1 MPDNHEPE
9 LFDQPTP
16 ALEDGIKRIDIENEM
31 RKSYLDYAMSVIVSR
46 ALPDV
51 RDGLK
56 PVHRRIVYSMSE
68 SGYTYNKPF
77 RKSARIVGDVMSKYH
92 PHGDS
97 AIYDA
102 IVRLTQDFSLR
113 IPLIDGQ
120 GNFGSMDGDA
130 PAAMRY
136 TEARMALLS
145 DYMVN
150 DLDKETV
157 NFRPNYDGSEMEPEV
172 LPATFPNMLLNGSSG
187 IAVGM
192 ATNIP
197 THNLGELID
206 ASLHLLANPEAPAS
220 SLSEFILGPDF
231 ITGGQVLGKAAIASY
246 LETGRGSVSISGVAE
261 VETYKNGRS
270 TIIIKEI
277 PWQVN
282 KSKLV
287 DEINHLKD
295 KGDGKSM
302 DVISAVRDESNKDGV
317 RVVIELKKDAEPEL
331 VINYLQKY
339 TSFKVSFG
347 VNMLALKN
355 GVPKL
360 MGAKEILLAF
370 LDFRREVIKKRTAYL
385 LRKARE
391 KAHIYFGLGVAIDNI
406 DRVIAIIRGAPN
418 PAEARAQ
425 LMDTEWPMGEIGSYL
440 NLIQDIPAL
449 EGAEPQTT
457 YRLTE
462 EQAKSIL
469 DLRLHRLTGL
479 EREKIIQDLT
489 DLANSI
495 KDYLQILN
503 SPGRVD
509 GLIKEELVF
518 AKDKFSTPRKTSIG
532 EAIGSLNEADFINRE
547 DMIVTI
553 TNSGYIKRVP
563 VSVYRAQ
570 KRGGKGKVGMATKEE
585 DFVSHIFVIN
595 THDDILFFT
604 CNGMVYKLKCY
615 KLPESSPTA
624 LGRALVNLLPLKA
637 GEKVT
642 TILPIAGAVDEDLNL
657 IFATKN
663 AFVRRSKITDF
674 LNVNQSG
681 KIAIRLSEDDV
692 LVNVRTASNNNDVLV
707 STKQGKSIRFNIE
720 QELRVVKSRS
730 SGGVRAIR
738 LSKGDELINM
748 SIVNHEKIEETEHR
762 DDYLRYASAQRK
774 GEKVSTSLTPQEL
787 QDFENAEEYVLTV
800 TSNGFGKLTSAYEY
814 RITGRGGVGFLGA
827 KLSSKNGAIV
837 SSFAVT
843 LEDEI
848 VIVSD
853 KGKIIR
859 MPVKG
864 IRITGRVSMG
874 VTLFRPEPGE
884 SVVSVSVIENQSGLE
899 EEEENT
905 LAETPSEAAT
915 AQPKAE
921 VKGDIKKPLKEVKE
935 SENSSS
941 SNSGGQPTLF

>member
-1 MPDNHEPE
+1 MLKKSTNE
-9 LFDQPTP
+9 LQYSSNGVTRINI
-16 ALEDGIKRIDIENEM
+16 EDEM

-68 SGYTYNKPF
+68 SGYYYNKPF

-136 TEARMALLS
+136 TEARMALISNYL
-145 DYMVN
+145 VE

-157 NFRPNYDGSEMEPEV
+157 GFSPNYDGSELEPEV
-172 LPATFPNMLLNGSSG
+172 LPASFPNLLLNGSSG

-197 THNLGELID
+197 THNLNELID
-206 ASLHLLANPEAPAS
+206 ASLYILRNRDVEPRELCR
-220 SLSEFILGPDF
+220 FIEGPDF
-231 ITGGQVLGKAAIASY
+231 VTGGKVLGKAAIASY
-246 LETGRGSVSISGVAE
+246 LETGRGSVSITGVADI
-261 VETYKNGRS
+261 ETYSNGRHS
-270 TIIIKEI
+270 LIIKEI

-317 RVVIELKKDAEPEL
+317 RVVIELKRDAEPEL
-331 VINYLQKY
+331 VINYLQKF

-360 MGAKEILLAF
+360 MNAKEILESF
-370 LDFRREVIKKRTAYL
+370 LDFRCEVIKKRTHFL
-385 LRKARE
+385 LRKSRE
-391 KAHIYFGLGVAIDNI
+391 RAHVYFGLGIAIENI
-406 DRVIAIIRGAPN
+406 DRVIAVIRAAKN
-418 PAEARAQ
+418 TAEAKVE
-425 LMDTEWPMGEIGSYL
+425 LMGIDWHMGQIGRYLELIESTSNHQTREGKDTYKLS
-440 NLIQDIPAL
+440 
-449 EGAEPQTT
+449 
-457 YRLTE
+457 E
-462 EQAKSIL
+462 EQAKAIL
-469 DLRLHRLTGL
+469 ELRLHRLTGL
-479 EREKIIQDLT
+479 EREKIIEELT
-489 DLANSI
+489 ELAKNI
-495 KDYLQILN
+495 ANYLEILN
-503 SPGRVD
+503 SPEKIDDIIEQELTVVKEKFGRPRQTVV
-509 GLIKEELVF
+509 EE
-518 AKDKFSTPRKTSIG
+518 SIT
-532 EAIGSLNEADFINRE
+532 SLNEADFINKE

-570 KRGGKGKVGMATKEE
+570 KRGGKGKVGMGTKEE

-624 LGRALVNLLPLKA
+624 LGRALVNLLPLKPQ
-637 GEKVT
+637 EKVT
-642 TILPIAGAVDEDLNL
+642 TILPLQGNTDLDLNL
-657 IFATKN
+657 IFSTKN
-663 AFVRRSKITDF
+663 AIVRRSKIADF
-674 LNVNQSG
+674 LNVQQAG
-681 KIAIRLSEDDV
+681 KIAIKLENNDV
-692 LVNVRTASNNNDVLV
+692 LVNVQTASNNNDVLI
-707 STKQGKSIRFNIE
+707 STKQGKSIRFNIDK
-720 QELRVVKSRS
+720 ELRVVKSRAS
-730 SGGVRAIR
+730 MGVRAIK
-738 LSKGDELINM
+738 LGKDDEVINM
-748 SIVNHEKIEETEHR
+748 SILNHEKIDEIEQR
-762 DDYLRYASAQRK
+762 DAYLRYCGAERK
-774 GEKVSTSLTPQEL
+774 GEQQPTSLTEVEL
-787 QDFENAEEYVLTV
+787 QEFKQAEEFVLTV
-800 TSNGFGKLTSAYEY
+800 SSNGFGKLSSAYEY
-814 RITGRGGVGFLGA
+814 RITSRGGVGFLNS
-827 KLSSKNGAIV
+827 KLSDKDAEIV
-837 SSFAVT
+837 STFAVT
-843 LEDEI
+843 QEDEI
-848 VIVSD
+848 VIVSN

-864 IRITGRVSMG
+864 IRICGRVSKG
-874 VTLFRPEPGE
+874 VTLFRLEPGE
-884 SVVSVSVIENQSGLE
+884 IVVSVSVINNPSHIDED
-899 EEEENT
+899 
-905 LAETPSEAAT
+905 PKSEASEGSSVDTEASKEGEPAT
-915 AQPKAE
+915 
-921 VKGDIKKPLKEVKE
+921 IRKK
-935 SENSSS
+935 NS
-941 SNSGGQPTLF
+941 LFD